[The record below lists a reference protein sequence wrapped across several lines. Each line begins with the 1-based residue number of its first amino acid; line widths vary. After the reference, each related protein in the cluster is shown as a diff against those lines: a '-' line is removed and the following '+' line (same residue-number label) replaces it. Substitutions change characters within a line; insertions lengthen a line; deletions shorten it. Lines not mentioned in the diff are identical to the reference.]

1 MFYKTAV
8 GAIVAAMYIGVATS
22 ETPVPTS
29 LELDHFNTFSDPFDS
44 FNFITFSPTSSPT
57 STPVEEYFDSSFEEV
72 SQNNVI
78 VEEVKPVE
86 EVYEPESFSLAS
98 SGFRSV
104 YNTMSFVVIAVNI
117 FKIII

>member
-29 LELDHFNTFSDPFDS
+29 LELYHFNTFYDPFDS

-57 STPVEEYFDSSFEEV
+57 STPVEEEV

-104 YNTMSFVVIAVNI
+104 YNTMSFVVIAFNI

>member
-57 STPVEEYFDSSFEEV
+57 STPVEEYFYSSF
-72 SQNNVI
+72 
-78 VEEVKPVE
+78 EEVKPVE
-86 EVYEPESFSLAS
+86 EVYEPESFSIAS